1 MTTTTKSSKAGTE
14 ALYRRLADV
23 PWWMVIILIVGTI
36 TSYSVL
42 TRTEYQDVIRF
53 VFGLPW
59 NKEVVAKAERQE
71 DGTWKFIKSSS
82 LAPGD
87 YRLYGEFLDE
97 AGESVGRTET
107 HLLQVP
113 KEVEKVFIKPLPSPP
128 ATAIEEKT
136 AALIQEATATAGEQV
151 EEILFYDDLTFL
163 GTLHKMWL
171 SDGVFLTIKI
181 TLLAFSAALVIGL
194 IFGLGRVA
202 SRNPDLSVGLGRRL
216 LIGLGMTVAL
226 IAFQWI
232 LKRPTGGLR
241 VSTLILTLLGVE
253 ATFFLLPALPYT
265 ISTIYVEVI
274 RGIPLL
280 VIILYMG
287 FVITPQLRD
296 FTDGQFNLQGL
307 PAAMIGLAFGY
318 GAYLA
323 EIYRAGIESIH
334 RGQMEAARS
343 LGMSYFQAMRYVILP
358 QAIRRILPP
367 LGNDFIAML
376 KDSSLI
382 AVIALPDLLQMGR
395 LQISRTFRAFPGYN
409 TVALMYLVMTFFLSL
424 IVRVIERRMAIVE

>member
-1 MTTTTKSSKAGTE
+1 MTTTTSKSSKASTE
-14 ALYRRLADV
+14 ALYRLLAGL
-23 PWWMVIILIVGTI
+23 PWWIVIILIVGAI
-36 TSYSVL
+36 TGYSVL
-42 TRTEYQDVIRF
+42 TRTEYRDVIRF

-59 NKEVVAKAERQE
+59 DKEVIAQAERQE
-71 DGTWKFIKSSS
+71 DGTWEFKSSS

-97 AGESVGRTET
+97 TDESVGRTET
-107 HLLQVP
+107 YLLQVP
-113 KEVEKVFIKPLPSPP
+113 KEVDKVFIKPLPSPP

-151 EEILFYDDLTFL
+151 EEIIFYDDLTFL
-163 GTLHKMWL
+163 GTLRKIWL

-181 TLLAFSAALVIGL
+181 TLLAFSAALVMGL

-202 SRNPDLSVGLGRRL
+202 SRNPNLSVGLGWRL

-232 LKRPTGGLR
+232 LKTGGLR

-253 ATFFLLPALPYT
+253 AIFFLLPALPYT
-265 ISTIYVEVI
+265 ISTIYVEVV

-296 FTDGQFNLQGL
+296 ATDGQLNLQGL
-307 PAAMIGLAFGY
+307 PAATIGLAFGY

-323 EIYRAGIESIH
+323 EVYRAGIESIH

-343 LGMSYFQAMRYVILP
+343 LGMSYVQAMRYVILP

-395 LQISRTFRAFPGYN
+395 LQISRTFRAFSGYN

-424 IVRVIERRMAIVE
+424 IVRAIERRMTIVE